1 MIILQFLDSVFWG
14 NPLSNYIWFGGILFF
29 GIIFKRIIS
38 KLLSKLLFRLFK
50 QFSGDNSAGTFVD
63 LMIRPI
69 ELLILFCAIYLAIN
83 QLDHPLNKPVFN
95 RSAHITQTSKQE
107 TSESEA
113 SPRKKAVITP
123 TAAATNTL
131 NEFNAKAKE
140 GVVSVES
147 KSIVTYADITDKLF
161 LFLVLGTF
169 FWILLRIIDFIAFV
183 LMNKATE
190 SESKAGLQLIPFTR
204 ELVKILIGSLGFFVI
219 MSAVFN
225 LNVGLI
231 VSGLGIGGL
240 ALALAGKETVENLF
254 GAFTIFI
261 DKPFVVGDSVNVGGV
276 EGTVEKVGFRSTRI
290 RTNEKSLVSMPN
302 KRIVDNPMDNLTEK
316 SLRKVKFNLGLDY
329 STKPAQMKAIT
340 AEIEDFLRSTPHVDA
355 DITVAFDNFGES
367 SLNIVIAYFIEMIPN
382 MEYVRLKEEIAYKIL
397 EIVNKNKAEIAFPTR
412 KVLHETIDGSSS
424 PQITPID

>member
-14 NPLSNYIWFGGILFF
+14 NPLSNYIWLGGILFF

-50 QFSGDNSAGTFVD
+50 QFSGDSAAGTFVD

-69 ELLILFCAIYLAIN
+69 ELLILFCAIYLAVN

-95 RSAHITQTSKQE
+95 RAPRVTQTVKQE
-107 TSESEA
+107 APTNNNTA
-113 SPRKKAVITP
+113 KKTVLTP
-123 TAAATNTL
+123 TAAAANSL

-140 GVVSVES
+140 NIAPAES
-147 KSIVTYADITDKLF
+147 KSIVTYADIIDKLF

-169 FWILLRIIDFIAFV
+169 FWMLLRIIDFIAFV

-261 DKPFVVGDSVNVGGV
+261 DKPFIVGDNVNVGGV

-316 SLRKVKFNLGLDY
+316 SLRRVKFNLGLDY
-329 STKPAQMKAIT
+329 STSPAQMKAIT
-340 AEIEDFLRSTPHVDA
+340 SEIDTYLKNTPNVAD
-355 DITVAFDNFGES
+355 DITVAFDSFGES
-367 SLNIVIAYFIEMIPN
+367 ALNIVISYFIEMIPN
-382 MEYVRLKEEIAYKIL
+382 TEYVKLKEEIAYKIL
-397 EIVNKNKAEIAFPTR
+397 AIVNTNKAEIAFPTR

-424 PQITPID
+424 PQITPVD